1 MIKKMKKGFTLIEL
15 LAVIVILAVIAL
27 ITTPMILGIIETARK
42 GSFKASVNGILQS
55 VEYESLNTLDTK
67 KDYYF
72 PNSELNFKG
81 EQPKGGYISVDE
93 KGQTSLVLYNDNYC
107 VTKNNGDNELTI
119 TEIEDSECEVYISS
133 KSPFVF
139 VPETGTIIGYDE
151 SYGTDVVIPYA
162 IDGVPVKK
170 IGDSAFISNYNT
182 VAVTVIDTTTSYCAA
197 LAEMGQYCYYEYLYD
212 YAVANNIKYDKI
224 VRYNFTE
231 DTVKTCYNQNGTIIT
246 VGNDEIKSISDGYF
260 ACSFSASVGVSNI
273 TSLDLSKATALEEIG
288 NNSFAFNKISNIKWN
303 SNIKKVGSLAFI
315 SNLITD
321 IDLSNFNLETIGE
334 QAFADN
340 KLTSLDLTNTPNLKK
355 IGMGAFTMNN
365 LQTVNLGTSKDL
377 EISRVAFLKQIQGE
391 VQSNSNLTSI
401 INGTGNSYDWENI
414 TMTTTTKN
422 QIFEEGTVIHSD
434 GNIVVS
440 KNSN

>member
-1 MIKKMKKGFTLIEL
+1 MKKKGFTLIEL
-15 LAVIVILAVIAL
+15 LAIIAL
-27 ITTPMILGIIETARK
+27 IAIPMLLNVVESARK
-42 GSFKASVNGILQS
+42 GAFKSSVNGILQS
-55 VEYESLNTLDTK
+55 VEYASLEEK

-72 PNSELNFKG
+72 PNSGLNFKG
-81 EQPKGGYISVDE
+81 EEPKGGYISVDE
-93 KGQTSLVLYNDNYC
+93 SGKVSLVVYNDEYC
-107 VTKNNGDNELTI
+107 VTKNSSDSELTI
-119 TEIEDSECEVYISS
+119 TDIESSECETYVKNESAFTFI
-133 KSPFVF
+133 
-139 VPETGTIIGYDE
+139 PESGVITGYDE

-170 IGDSAFISNYNT
+170 IEDSAFISNYNT
-182 VAVTVIDTTTSYCAA
+182 VAVTVIDTTTGYCAA

-231 DTVKTCYNQNGTIIT
+231 DTVKTCYNQNGTRIT

-303 SNIKKVGSLAFI
+303 SNIKKVGSSAFI

-321 IDLSNFNLETIGE
+321 IDLSNSNLEIIGE

-355 IGMGAFTMNN
+355 IDLGCFTNNN
-365 LQTVNLGTSKDL
+365 LSNVNLGTSKNL
-377 EISRVAFLKQIQGE
+377 EISRVAFLKLIQGE

-414 TMTTTTKN
+414 TMLATTKN